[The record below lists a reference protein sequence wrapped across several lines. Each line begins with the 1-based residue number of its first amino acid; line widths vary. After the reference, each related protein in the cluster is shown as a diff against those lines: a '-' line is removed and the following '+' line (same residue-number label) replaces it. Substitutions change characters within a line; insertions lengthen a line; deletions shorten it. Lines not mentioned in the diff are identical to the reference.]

1 MDNLRNLAMK
11 YDADGKEIS
20 GIADSGAMMT
30 PVSVDGAGVT
40 EVTMTLLPDGGTA
53 DMNAEDTAAEPVY
66 TGVMARGRKQEEFE
80 EGGRAPFAYLE
91 EEQNLNFPAFSA
103 ETVDEDAPLTSFQI
117 AGKWLRQAA
126 DLRNYWALL
135 ENFGAQAAEYKWA
148 YDEGKFGTFEAG
160 AFGRELLK
168 AGARGLGANTLRTA
182 GNVLSMFGANL
193 ESRNAGTAAVTAGA
207 GLLVP
212 ETGKIF
218 KNIGDKLGEYAG
230 KIENSELLAPA
241 AEAYSADPNW
251 SKLANVLGQGS
262 SQVLAM
268 GTMAKF
274 IGSGPTYGLFAGGGA
289 GEIFKESYAKDGDI
303 DTANTLALISGGTT
317 FAIDKLFSPLP
328 KQIEK
333 DVRIT
338 SKMIA
343 REIAGAPLREAGT
356 EVLQQMMAEEETVE
370 VNCHFCGKKYTFT
383 PEELQQLR
391 DEEPEE

>member
-20 GIADSGAMMT
+20 GIADSGAMMTPVPEGSAAGETMMT

-218 KNIGDKLGEYAG
+218 KHRRQTGRICRQNRKFGITGTGSGSLQCR
-230 KIENSELLAPA
+230 SELV
-241 AEAYSADPNW
+241 ETGKCS
-251 SKLANVLGQGS
+251 
-262 SQVLAM
+262 
-268 GTMAKF
+268 GTG
-274 IGSGPTYGLFAGGGA
+274 IVTGSGNGNHGQIYRLGA
-289 GEIFKESYAKDGDI
+289 D
-303 DTANTLALISGGTT
+303 
-317 FAIDKLFSPLP
+317 
-328 KQIEK
+328 
-333 DVRIT
+333 
-338 SKMIA
+338 
-343 REIAGAPLREAGT
+343 LRFVCRGRRRRN
-356 EVLQQMMAEEETVE
+356 L
-370 VNCHFCGKKYTFT
+370 
-383 PEELQQLR
+383 
-391 DEEPEE
+391 

>member
-30 PVSVDGAGVT
+30 PVPEGSAADGTMMTPVPAYGVADGTMMTPVSVDGAGVT
-40 EVTMTLLPDGGTA
+40 EMAMTLLPDGGTA

-193 ESRNAGTAAVTAGA
+193 EGYGGCRAFGA
-207 GLLVP
+207 G
-212 ETGKIF
+212 
-218 KNIGDKLGEYAG
+218 NGE
-230 KIENSELLAPA
+230 N
-241 AEAYSADPNW
+241 
-251 SKLANVLGQGS
+251 
-262 SQVLAM
+262 
-268 GTMAKF
+268 F
-274 IGSGPTYGLFAGGGA
+274 
-289 GEIFKESYAKDGDI
+289 
-303 DTANTLALISGGTT
+303 
-317 FAIDKLFSPLP
+317 
-328 KQIEK
+328 
-333 DVRIT
+333 
-338 SKMIA
+338 
-343 REIAGAPLREAGT
+343 
-356 EVLQQMMAEEETVE
+356 
-370 VNCHFCGKKYTFT
+370 
-383 PEELQQLR
+383 
-391 DEEPEE
+391 

>member
-20 GIADSGAMMT
+20 GIADSGAMMTPVPEGSVADGTMMT

-66 TGVMARGRKQEEFE
+66 TGVMAHGRKQEEFE

-193 ESRNAGTAAVTAGA
+193 ESQNAGTAAVTAGA
-207 GLLVP
+207 GVGMGFSS
-212 ETGKIF
+212 TV
-218 KNIGDKLGEYAG
+218 
-230 KIENSELLAPA
+230 A
-241 AEAYSADPNW
+241 ACGRTAAHR
-251 SKLANVLGQGS
+251 AR
-262 SQVLAM
+262 QV
-268 GTMAKF
+268 
-274 IGSGPTYGLFAGGGA
+274 
-289 GEIFKESYAKDGDI
+289 
-303 DTANTLALISGGTT
+303 
-317 FAIDKLFSPLP
+317 
-328 KQIEK
+328 
-333 DVRIT
+333 
-338 SKMIA
+338 A
-343 REIAGAPLREAGT
+343 R
-356 EVLQQMMAEEETVE
+356 
-370 VNCHFCGKKYTFT
+370 
-383 PEELQQLR
+383 
-391 DEEPEE
+391 

>member
-20 GIADSGAMMT
+20 GIADSGAMMTPVPEGSVADGTMMT

-212 ETGKIF
+212 
-218 KNIGDKLGEYAG
+218 DA
-230 KIENSELLAPA
+230 S
-241 AEAYSADPNW
+241 
-251 SKLANVLGQGS
+251 
-262 SQVLAM
+262 
-268 GTMAKF
+268 
-274 IGSGPTYGLFAGGGA
+274 
-289 GEIFKESYAKDGDI
+289 
-303 DTANTLALISGGTT
+303 
-317 FAIDKLFSPLP
+317 
-328 KQIEK
+328 
-333 DVRIT
+333 DVRRI
-338 SKMIA
+338 
-343 REIAGAPLREAGT
+343 L
-356 EVLQQMMAEEETVE
+356 
-370 VNCHFCGKKYTFT
+370 
-383 PEELQQLR
+383 
-391 DEEPEE
+391 